1 MLKYMVLI
9 KFIKFIINIF
19 KKDIIVKPPSS
30 TNHQI
35 SIIDLSIGIDGKTSS
50 SSLSTSLGDNDEW
63 YAF

>member
-9 KFIKFIINIF
+9 KFIKFIKNIF

-35 SIIDLSIGIDGKTSS
+35 SIIDLSIGIDGETSS
-50 SSLSTSLGDNDEW
+50 SSLSISLGDNDEW

>member
-9 KFIKFIINIF
+9 KFIKFIKNIF

-35 SIIDLSIGIDGKTSS
+35 SIIDLSIGIDGETSS
-50 SSLSTSLGDNDEW
+50 SSLSISLGDNDE
-63 YAF
+63 

>member
-9 KFIKFIINIF
+9 KFIKFIKNIF

-50 SSLSTSLGDNDEW
+50 SSLSTSLGDNDE
-63 YAF
+63 